1 MNKFMY
7 ITDRIHGAVLIN
19 TDSVEYVE
27 RDSRIIKMASGR
39 LFVVKPSELDEILT
53 ELETIRR

>member
-7 ITDRIHGAVLIN
+7 ITDRIHGEELIN
-19 TDSVEYVE
+19 TDLVEYVE
-27 RDSRIIKMASGR
+27 RDSCIIKMASGR

-53 ELETIRR
+53 ELEMIRR